1 MAAGGAIFSV
11 QVRNSV
17 TTGGSVANT
26 ASLAGNTLPTP
37 QTGGLAVSGS
47 ATANLTLTTPA
58 ANAKTISATTEPD
71 TAGANVAVG
80 EVVTYRVTF
89 TLPEG
94 VTQGVRIVDEMQG
107 GLANFGYVP
116 GSARLAR
123 NSTALLAANDPGGI
137 NTTAVDTFVDVPV
150 QCVATAPCAANEV
163 RIDLGNVT
171 NAPDPTVSPDSYTL
185 EIRFRVLNVA
195 GNQGGEIRANR
206 GRLVYRPT
214 GAGADQT
221 LDGGTVTATVV
232 APIVQVQKTASPVSI
247 AGGGTVTYTLTIRN
261 NASGPGAG
269 PAYDFAFGDTLPAE
283 LGAPALVLPLPV
295 GVSAAFVGNVLA
307 GTVAQ
312 LDPSTQVQVQYTA
325 NRRPGDATRPDDR
338 QRGQCAGDV
347 AARPLRHRRQPKRS
361 VHAAAGR
368 PRHRRRRAHRQR
380 RGEQSRGGDHRAV
393 HDRSRQRHQDARQSA
408 GVLRDRRS
416 PRPTRSASRCRSALP
431 RHSESATRFRPGSC
445 STRGARR

>member
-1 MAAGGAIFSV
+1 M
-11 QVRNSV
+11 
-17 TTGGSVANT
+17 
-26 ASLAGNTLPTP
+26 
-37 QTGGLAVSGS
+37 
-47 ATANLTLTTPA
+47 
-58 ANAKTISATTEPD
+58 
-71 TAGANVAVG
+71 
-80 EVVTYRVTF
+80 TF

-123 NSTALLAANDPGGI
+123 NSTALFAANDPGGI

-195 GNQGGEIRANR
+195 GNQGGATRANR
-206 GRLVYRPT
+206 GRLIYRPT

-283 LGAPALVLPLPV
+283 LGVPALVLPLPN
-295 GVSAAFVGNVLA
+295 GVTASFAGNVLA
-307 GTVAQ
+307 GTDRAARPVDAGAGPVYG
-312 LDPSTQVQVQYTA
+312 D
-325 NRRPGDATRPDDR
+325 RRPGRRRSAGRSSTRPMRRQRRCPVPAAPAATRALR
-338 QRGQCAGDV
+338 
-347 AARPLRHRRQPKRS
+347 ARRPRATPAPPTAS
-361 VHAAAGR
+361 APAAAG
-368 PRHRRRRAHRQR
+368 
-380 RGEQSRGGDHRAV
+380 
-393 HDRSRQRHQDARQSA
+393 
-408 GVLRDRRS
+408 
-416 PRPTRSASRCRSALP
+416 
-431 RHSESATRFRPGSC
+431 
-445 STRGARR
+445 